1 MLIDIF
7 MRILLLHVLVS
18 GCHPNVGSNVTVP
31 PKGGISLISQ
41 EKTVMECVNHPGIS
55 AAGSCQICGKALC
68 ADCMNRFNP
77 PLCEPCLLSHNA
89 GIAKRLIFDI
99 GLTVGLFLVVVIT
112 LTVKNPAYFQ
122 GSLVWGV
129 MLSCAYWGWLFL
141 SRAPVPIVFTSA
153 AGLGAYFCI
162 KVVLSIFIGFIAA
175 PIQIFRR
182 AKSLYSIR
190 ALKQQIE
197 QGKA

>member
-1 MLIDIF
+1 
-7 MRILLLHVLVS
+7 
-18 GCHPNVGSNVTVP
+18 
-31 PKGGISLISQ
+31 
-41 EKTVMECVNHPGIS
+41 MECINHPGT
-55 AAGSCQICGKALC
+55 AAVGNCNLCGKALC
-68 ADCMNRFNP
+68 ADCMNRFSP
-77 PLCEPCLLSHNA
+77 PLCEPCLLTHNA

-99 GLTVGLFLVVVIT
+99 GLTVVLFLVVFIA
-112 LTVKNPAYFQ
+112 LMARNPATFKFSATC
-122 GSLVWGV
+122 GL

-153 AGLGAYFCI
+153 AGLGTYFCI

-182 AKSLYSIR
+182 VRSLLSIR
-190 ALKQQIE
+190 SLKQQIE